1 MPHKNA
7 FQPKDARTVSVTSS
21 DDDDDDFSSLVPRT
35 NRPSRR
41 PSTGTQALADFLNNT
56 SPEEFQR
63 APPPQPSSHTIT
75 GSSFFKRRKNKLNS
89 SNASTSS
96 QTSGSSTASRPAH
109 AAVYLTNHSAPPTY
123 EPIPQKNDST
133 QAKKAST
140 PTPAP
145 STSTNQG
152 RSAATTDAQG
162 SAHPSKIRHAQEPRV
177 ASTNT
182 STSISPPTSPVQG
195 TMSPALP
202 NATHSKRRESSI
214 YSGGGSLRRLAG
226 GGSTRNKYQSPFT
239 SMNSQQLTHTQRRSE
254 ARGGGL
260 KLMDLFEAEKHPIDA
275 ALQQRLDER
284 AQEESAA
291 NTAREVVTSKVIE
304 PTPASTRVRHA
315 QTQTV
320 EEAQTGRG
328 QDDTTEHAS
337 SSSSSSRET
346 SMEAPPSTGL
356 SAAELKRRIAEERR
370 QQKHLQLAIDT
381 SADQF
386 EVLSGLAYKKLR
398 MLWEE
403 KMRWENAYF
412 DLQEQYPQVSA

>member
-21 DDDDDDFSSLVPRT
+21 DDDDDDFNSLVPRT

-63 APPPQPSSHTIT
+63 APPPQTSSHTIT

-89 SNASTSS
+89 SNASTTSS
-96 QTSGSSTASRPAH
+96 HTSGSSTASSRPAP

-123 EPIPQKNDST
+123 EPAPHKNNST
-133 QAKKAST
+133 QAKKAA
-140 PTPAP
+140 PVPVP
-145 STSTNQG
+145 STSQG
-152 RSAATTDAQG
+152 RPAVADSQG
-162 SAHPSKIRHAQEPRV
+162 SIHAPKSRQPQEPRV
-177 ASTNT
+177 ASTST
-182 STSISPPTSPVQG
+182 STSMSPPTSPVQG

-202 NATHSKRRESSI
+202 NATHNKRRESSI

-239 SMNSQQLTHTQRRSE
+239 SMNSQQLAHTQRRSE
-254 ARGGGL
+254 AKGGGL

-284 AQEESAA
+284 AQGESVA
-291 NTAREVVTSKVIE
+291 
-304 PTPASTRVRHA
+304 PTPEERTKAVGSGATSTRIRHA

-320 EEAQTGRG
+320 EEMEGTKEH
-328 QDDTTEHAS
+328 DTDAAPVS
-337 SSSSSSRET
+337 SSSSGE
-346 SMEAPPSTGL
+346 EIGNVPSTGL
-356 SAAELKRRIAEERR
+356 SATELKRRIAEERR
-370 QQKHLQLAIDT
+370 QQKHLQLAIDN

-403 KMRWENAYF
+403 KVRWENAYF